1 MTSIYSLS
9 IPGNST
15 IEFSKDELR
24 SLLRE
29 TEVELHRSQA
39 YRRALGNLQNLLG
52 ESSEQAK
59 VLFKIVSREAISL
72 VVRQFALYSQK
83 MKDYHADVEITND
96 VTDNNSDNNQELN
109 GSLTSVNIDS
119 QVSTENLRVQNSP
132 VEPQSKNDSPQG
144 ITSQDAKPKTKFN
157 LFKWNQKTSAAQAK
171 QIAAQKRLESLNQI
185 GQQLRQARESQG
197 ISLSQLSVYTHI
209 PMYHMESIEK
219 GYLKSLPDDVFV
231 RGFIRVMG
239 NTLGL
244 DGDTLSKS
252 LPNNEKNQRN
262 DLILPPTYQPQ
273 QSLPSRQMRLEL
285 SPMHL
290 YVGYTALVAGAVGG
304 LSLMSGQS
312 TAENKVF
319 SDTVTPS
326 TQSFAD
332 SFRHREA
339 NAKPGIQS
347 NNGSVSVGIDI
358 APPEAL

>member
-1 MTSIYSLS
+1 MTSVYSLS

-83 MKDYHADVEITND
+83 VKDCHADVEIAND
-96 VTDNNSDNNQELN
+96 VTDKNSDNNQELN

-119 QVSTENLRVQNSP
+119 QASTENLRVQDSP
-132 VEPQSKNDSPQG
+132 VEPQLNNDLPQSVA
-144 ITSQDAKPKTKFN
+144 SQDVKPKTKFN
-157 LFKWNQKTSAAQAK
+157 LFKWNKKISAAQAK
-171 QIAAQKRLESLNQI
+171 QITAQKRLESLNQI

-197 ISLSQLSVYTHI
+197 LSLSQLSVYTHI

-244 DGDTLSKS
+244 DGDSLAKS
-252 LPNNEKNQRN
+252 LPNNQRN
-262 DLILPPTYQPQ
+262 ELILPPTYQPQ
-273 QSLPSRQMRLEL
+273 QSLPSRQLRLEL

-290 YVGYTALVAGAVGG
+290 YMGYTALVAGAVGG